1 MMTITDFRVR
11 KSKPKYQSCAVCR
24 RRKLRCDRRSPCQRC
39 INSECVHLC
48 TYSLRDNETRREVNL
63 RETGPPKELR
73 TMATYEASENER
85 AANQRITSN
94 ISSRATAPPNH
105 SSNDSTASFTKPPV
119 QAHIPGLGM
128 VEVLDIFSHGKHD
141 NTRVWGRG
149 HWASLIS
156 KFTDVKNVASDN
168 RENVKDYYRE
178 RKGISTPESD
188 IMTQNCASRMRN
200 VWIPPRQTVE
210 LLVSRYLNTFG
221 YSHRV
226 LHIPSFL
233 DDVESI
239 LVGDSR
245 HSTFSL
251 ACFLCTLS
259 IGNCCLNMESEDSS
273 PMVRKTS
280 VLEWLEATRLWLQT
294 SSLTRKVS
302 VHALQARYLFLLACQ
317 VCGVDLDGNWISS
330 GALVREAIAF
340 GLHRDPAAF
349 YSMTAFQREMR
360 RRVWMAIIEA
370 EVQSSITAGLPL
382 CISPEDFDVLPPLNI
397 NDESISEND
406 SMNPEPKP
414 SGIFTRASYQIIQ
427 SQSLHA
433 RIRAAIILNRMKSV
447 SYDEVMQLSANLIKS
462 RNAQFLMSYFDLL
475 IHRFLLALHRP
486 FAMKGAYVA
495 GFHYSRIR
503 CPSSSLTSLDC
514 LGISPS
520 PETGAR
526 HAHPLCTFSG
536 SYFIDDLFNSAIS
549 ICLELMLE
557 RADESILGHPLPSI
571 CTPGS
576 TRSDNVNYCQERLI
590 ELVERCIGVLD
601 LWASRG
607 QANSKKYMFLVM
619 ANASVKSRLSG
630 RESLDGI
637 SDALWQNLAKY
648 KRLLEEGSRNT
659 MSIGNE
665 ESEQAAS
672 RAFEPRTLA
681 FLTPLADDP
690 DDIQSVGQA
699 RMR

>member
-39 INSECVHLC
+39 INSQCVHLC
-48 TYSLRDNETRREVNL
+48 TYSLRDNETRTEVNL

-85 AANQRITSN
+85 AANQRLTSN
-94 ISSRATAPPNH
+94 ISELEQRPSRTEDPRYSYSSIQDSAPPNH
-105 SSNDSTASFTKPPV
+105 SSNDTTVSFTKPPV

-141 NTRVWGRG
+141 NTRVWERG

-156 KFTDVKNVASDN
+156 KFTDVMNVASDN
-168 RENVKDYYRE
+168 RENVKGYYRE

-210 LLVSRYLNTFG
+210 LLVSRYSNTFSH
-221 YSHRV
+221 SHRV

-302 VHALQARYLFLLACQ
+302 VHGLQARYLFLLACQ

-330 GALVREAIAF
+330 GAL
-340 GLHRDPAAF
+340 
-349 YSMTAFQREMR
+349 SME
-360 RRVWMAIIEA
+360 AIIEA

-433 RIRAAIILNRMKSV
+433 RIRAAIILNRTKSV
-447 SYDEVMQLSANLIKS
+447 SYDGVMQLSANLIKS
-462 RNAQFLMSYFDLL
+462 RNAISQLLTRDNSANDIHASTKQFLMSYFDLL

-486 FAMKGAYVA
+486 FTMKGAYVA

-503 CPSSSLTSLDC
+503 CLSSSLTSLDC

-526 HAHPLCTFSG
+526 HTHPLCTFSG

-557 RADESILGHPLPSI
+557 R
-571 CTPGS
+571 
-576 TRSDNVNYCQERLI
+576 
-590 ELVERCIGVLD
+590 
-601 LWASRG
+601 

-665 ESEQAAS
+665 EVRIPTSQLNIVGNDWDDGLFDLITAFTTAELGANAS
-672 RAFEPRTLA
+672 L
-681 FLTPLADDP
+681 
-690 DDIQSVGQA
+690 
-699 RMR
+699 

>member
-1 MMTITDFRVR
+1 
-11 KSKPKYQSCAVCR
+11 
-24 RRKLRCDRRSPCQRC
+24 
-39 INSECVHLC
+39 
-48 TYSLRDNETRREVNL
+48 
-63 RETGPPKELR
+63 
-73 TMATYEASENER
+73 
-85 AANQRITSN
+85 
-94 ISSRATAPPNH
+94 
-105 SSNDSTASFTKPPV
+105 
-119 QAHIPGLGM
+119 
-128 VEVLDIFSHGKHD
+128 
-141 NTRVWGRG
+141 
-149 HWASLIS
+149 
-156 KFTDVKNVASDN
+156 
-168 RENVKDYYRE
+168 
-178 RKGISTPESD
+178 
-188 IMTQNCASRMRN
+188 
-200 VWIPPRQTVE
+200 
-210 LLVSRYLNTFG
+210 
-221 YSHRV
+221 
-226 LHIPSFL
+226 
-233 DDVESI
+233 
-239 LVGDSR
+239 
-245 HSTFSL
+245 
-251 ACFLCTLS
+251 
-259 IGNCCLNMESEDSS
+259 MESEDSS

-462 RNAQFLMSYFDLL
+462 RNA
-475 IHRFLLALHRP
+475 
-486 FAMKGAYVA
+486 
-495 GFHYSRIR
+495 
-503 CPSSSLTSLDC
+503 
-514 LGISPS
+514 
-520 PETGAR
+520 
-526 HAHPLCTFSG
+526 
-536 SYFIDDLFNSAIS
+536 
-549 ICLELMLE
+549 
-557 RADESILGHPLPSI
+557 
-571 CTPGS
+571 
-576 TRSDNVNYCQERLI
+576 ERLI

-601 LWASRG
+601 LWALRG

-690 DDIQSVGQA
+690 DDIQSSVPDLLSDSIVGNDWDDGLFDFITA
-699 RMR
+699 FTTAELGANASL